1 MERSDADTFAH
12 HTARAVT
19 QVLAGEQVRLHR
31 PLGAGA
37 IIAIVI
43 GVLIL
48 LGAVGSALYSLLLY

>member
-1 MERSDADTFAH
+1 MAGVTRRDAVTVAR

-19 QVLAGEQVRLHR
+19 QALAGEQIRLHR
-31 PLGAGA
+31 PMGAGA

-48 LGAVGSALYSLLLY
+48 LGAVGSA